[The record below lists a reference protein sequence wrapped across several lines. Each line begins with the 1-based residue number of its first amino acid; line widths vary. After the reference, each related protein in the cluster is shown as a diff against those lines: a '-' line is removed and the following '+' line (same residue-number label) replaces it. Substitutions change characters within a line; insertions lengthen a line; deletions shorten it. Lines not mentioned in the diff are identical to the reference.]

1 MKKMLKLTVIGPL
14 LIGILISSVFFYL
27 ANLDDAPGLAALGLM
42 IGFLVGMVGISNAKI
57 IKQGWLVPFIFVML
71 GAFVLLMTIVLLID
85 GEFNH
90 EPRLSLIGFG
100 TATIL
105 LGSAVIIRRRRLTII
120 SQEKMSD
127 MY

>member
-1 MKKMLKLTVIGPL
+1 MKKILKLTVIGPL

-42 IGFLVGMVGISNAKI
+42 IGFLVNMVGISNAKI

-105 LGSAVIIRRRRLTII
+105 LGSAVIIRRRRNR
-120 SQEKMSD
+120 
-127 MY
+127 